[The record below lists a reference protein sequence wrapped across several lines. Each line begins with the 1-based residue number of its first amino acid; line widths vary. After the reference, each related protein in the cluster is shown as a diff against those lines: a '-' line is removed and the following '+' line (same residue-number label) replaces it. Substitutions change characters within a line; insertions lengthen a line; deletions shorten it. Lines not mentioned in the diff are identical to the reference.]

1 MKSPKSL
8 ALMVAASVS
17 VFAACRDLTEVTNTG
32 IVQPESE
39 HSAAGAAAWH
49 VGGTQKFVGA
59 ALMAIRYGAVFSDEW
74 IDANLIGNGVE
85 PWYDARRP
93 LPEDRQVTPPYPS
106 IFTTLSN
113 SLVTLRFAAASLQ
126 QFAPNPGSR
135 IGQMLAYQGYLELY
149 LAEQLCN
156 GIPFSTIDVNGN
168 VTYNGATT
176 TADTYARAIAHF
188 DSAIAVSADS
198 ARVLNLARV
207 GKGRALLGLGQFP
220 QAAAAV
226 ANVPTSFVYNLDV
239 NAGVAAQQNSLYA
252 YNSVMRWQG
261 IPSTTSGANGIN
273 WVAADDPRVRT
284 TRVGLGPDNATVIYQ
299 YLPHTSLGS
308 PVAIAGGIEARLI
321 EAEAALR
328 ANNDDASPT
337 GNGWLGTLNSLRA
350 TAIAPAMPALA
361 DPGSYPA
368 RVDLLFRERAFWLF
382 LTANRMPDMRRLVRQ
397 YGRAQDAVFP
407 SGTHKDGLPFGSEVN
422 FTPPMPSEAP
432 NTNYTGCI
440 DRSA

>member
-1 MKSPKSL
+1 MKSQKWL
-8 ALMVAASVS
+8 ALMVAGSIC
-17 VFAACRDLTEVTNTG
+17 VFGACGDLTEVTNTG

-49 VGGTQKFVGA
+49 VGGTQRFVGA

-85 PWYDARRP
+85 PWYDARRA
-93 LPEDRQVTPPYPS
+93 LPADREVTPPYPS
-106 IFTTLSN
+106 VFTTLSQA
-113 SLVTLRFAAASLQ
+113 LVTLRFAAASLQ

-135 IGQMLAYQGYLELY
+135 VGQMLAYQGYLELY

-156 GIPFSTIDVNGN
+156 GIPFSTVDVDGN
-168 VTYNGATT
+168 VTYGGATT
-176 TADTYARAIAHF
+176 TAETYARAIAHF
-188 DSAIAVSADS
+188 DSAIAVSTDS

-207 GKGRALLGLGQFP
+207 AKGRALLGLGQFA

-226 ANVPTSFVYNLDV
+226 ASVPTSFVYNLDI

-261 IPSTTSGANGIN
+261 VPSTTSGANGIN
-273 WVAADDPRVRT
+273 WVAANDPRVRT
-284 TRVGLGPDNATVIYQ
+284 TRVGLGPDNVTVIYQ
-299 YLPHTSLGS
+299 YLGHISLGS
-308 PVAIAGGIEARLI
+308 PVALASGIEARLI

-337 GNGWLGTLNSLRA
+337 GTGWLGILNGLRA
-350 TAIAPAMPALA
+350 SAITPAMPALA

-407 SGTHKDGLPFGSEVN
+407 SGMHKDGLPFGNEVTLTPPFASEV
-422 FTPPMPSEAP
+422 P
-432 NTNYTGCI
+432 NTSYTGCI
-440 DRSA
+440 DRNA